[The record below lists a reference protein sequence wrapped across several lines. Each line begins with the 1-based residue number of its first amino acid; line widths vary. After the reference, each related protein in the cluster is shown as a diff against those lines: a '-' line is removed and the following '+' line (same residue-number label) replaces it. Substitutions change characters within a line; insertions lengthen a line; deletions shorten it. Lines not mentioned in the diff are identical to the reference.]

1 MERLPAPAFL
11 PADSRIYGTLLPG
24 CSEQAGRWAGG
35 EPPTQDLRARARAGQ
50 GPGQG
55 EGKEGRVHPRGGQGG
70 GGPASRT
77 LSLLGSE
84 VRRLASGAVMAVCR
98 AFTHL

>member
-1 MERLPAPAFL
+1 MEPSFL
-11 PADSRIYGTLLPG
+11 DAVSR
-24 CSEQAGRWAGG
+24 RAGG
-35 EPPTQDLRARARAGQ
+35 REESLPRRTLELEPGLGGGLGKERGRKDGCTLAGGGQ
-50 GPGQG
+50 G
-55 EGKEGRVHPRGGQGG
+55 GG